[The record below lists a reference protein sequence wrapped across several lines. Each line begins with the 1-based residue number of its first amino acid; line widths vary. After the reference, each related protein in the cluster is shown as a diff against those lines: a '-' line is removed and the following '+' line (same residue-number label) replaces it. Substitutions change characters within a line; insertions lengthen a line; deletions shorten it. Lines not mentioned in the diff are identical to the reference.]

1 MSETTI
7 SPRMR
12 ARGLPTAAGAAGRA
26 LAGRRAAGERRGV
39 VAVRAAGRE
48 VVFFAAG
55 RLGAAFFAVVFLAVA
70 FLAVAFL
77 AVAFGA
83 GRC

>member
-1 MSETTI
+1 M
-7 SPRMR
+7 
-12 ARGLPTAAGAAGRA
+12 
-26 LAGRRAAGERRGV
+26 

-70 FLAVAFL
+70 LLAVAFL
-77 AVAFGA
+77 AVAFEA